1 MFFNIFI
8 GLLFEEEKILM
19 AINIPETG
27 KKRIVI
33 VGAGFAGLKLARK
46 LRKEDYQIVLIDRNN
61 YHQFQPLFYQVAS
74 SGLEPSAISFPL
86 RKIFQREKNV
96 SIRITQVTGID
107 PQKKQIETQMGQV
120 WYDYLVIATG
130 ATTNYFGME
139 GVTKYGIPMKSVSEA
154 VYLRNSLLLNFEK
167 AVTKSDTKEL
177 ESLLNVVVVGG
188 GPTGVEVCGAL
199 AEMKRFV
206 LPKDYPDIDFDL
218 MQITLIEANPHLL
231 HGMSEGLGNKAV
243 KYLKQMGVNVMLDKR
258 VTGYD
263 GKTINLA
270 SGEELI
276 TETLVWAA
284 GVRGQIPE
292 GVDPQFMARG
302 NRVKV
307 NRYNEVEGM
316 DGVYAIG
323 DIAYMETP
331 KYPSGHPQV
340 AQVALQQADNL
351 AHNFAKLLNGK
362 LRSEFEYKNKGSMA
376 TVGRNRAVV
385 DLPYWKFSGPFA
397 WLVWMF
403 IHLMSIVG
411 VKNRLLIF
419 INWLWKYFT
428 FDQSLRLILRPS
440 RKAQERPL

>member
-1 MFFNIFI
+1 
-8 GLLFEEEKILM
+8 M
-19 AINIPETG
+19 AVNIPETG

-46 LRKEDYQIVLIDRNN
+46 LKNKDYQIVLIDRNN
-61 YHQFQPLFYQVAS
+61 YHQFQPLFYQVAT

-86 RKIFQREKNV
+86 RKVFQKEKNV
-96 SIRITQVTGID
+96 SIRITQVTGIN
-107 PQKKQIETQMGQV
+107 PAKKQIETPMGEV

-167 AVTKSDTKEL
+167 AVTQSDPKEL
-177 ESLLNVVVVGG
+177 ERLLNVVVVGG

-199 AEMKRFV
+199 AEMKRFI
-206 LPKDYPDIDFDL
+206 LPKDYPDINFDL

-231 HGMSEGLGNKAV
+231 HGMSGGAAQKSLD
-243 KYLKQMGVNVMLDKR
+243 YLKQMGVNVLLDKR
-258 VTGYD
+258 VTAYD

-270 SGEELI
+270 SGEELQS
-276 TETLVWAA
+276 ETLVWAA

-292 GVDPQFMARG
+292 GVDPKFMARG

-307 NRYNEVEGM
+307 NCYNEVEGM
-316 DGVYAIG
+316 DGVFAIG

-331 KYPSGHPQV
+331 RYASGHPQV

-351 AHNFAKLLNGK
+351 ANNFIRVAQGK
-362 LRSEFEYKNKGSMA
+362 NRTEFEYKNKGSMA

-385 DLPYWKFSGPFA
+385 DLPFWKFSGPFA